1 MKRRT
6 FIVAVGSTLAWALVA
21 DAQVTNQTRRVDGKR
36 RCGRSGRKGASRRL
50 WKGYSSWAGPTA
62 ATSRLSTAGLPV
74 ALATCASTRQNWSRS
89 RHKSSS
95 LVVGPPLEIAS
106 VDPSRAIVFAIVP
119 DPVGSGMATMK
130 GARRSPAKLNHGLA
144 QAKADLAADR

>member
-50 WKGYSSWAGPTA
+50 WKGYSSWAGDGRNVPIEYRWA
-62 ATSRLSTAGLPV
+62 AGSASDLREYATELV
-74 ALATCASTRQNWSRS
+74 ALAPQ
-89 RHKSSS
+89 
-95 LVVGPPLEIAS
+95 VI
-106 VDPSRAIVFAIVP
+106 FAGGGTSFG
-119 DPVGSGMATMK
+119 DCFS
-130 GARRSPAKLNHGLA
+130 
-144 QAKADLAADR
+144 

>member
-21 DAQVTNQTRRVDGKR
+21 DAQETNQTRRVDGKR

-62 ATSRLSTAGLPV
+62 ATSRLSRAAGSASDLREYATELV
-74 ALATCASTRQNWSRS
+74 ALAPQ
-89 RHKSSS
+89 
-95 LVVGPPLEIAS
+95 VI
-106 VDPSRAIVFAIVP
+106 FAGGGTSFG
-119 DPVGSGMATMK
+119 DCFS
-130 GARRSPAKLNHGLA
+130 
-144 QAKADLAADR
+144 